1 MSTVTSDAEKGTR
14 HHHDYTSGSPTH
26 TATAVPAVAGAGT
39 AAAAANR
46 QFANPGPLG
55 LCAFAL
61 TTFVL
66 SLINL
71 QTRSVTIP
79 NIVIGLA
86 FFYGG
91 LVQLLA
97 GIGEFFV
104 GNTFGATALSSYGGF
119 WLSYAAILV
128 PSFNSAA
135 PYTAAAAN
143 GSGSATEFK
152 TAVSFF
158 LFGWF
163 IFTFLMLVAV
173 LRHSIAFIFLFTTLD
188 MAFLM
193 LALGEYLA
201 KEALIKAGGVFGLLA
216 AFAAW
221 YCAMAQM
228 LTQDNSFFTIPT
240 VSLQKKAI

>member
-1 MSTVTSDAEKGTR
+1 
-14 HHHDYTSGSPTH
+14 
-26 TATAVPAVAGAGT
+26 
-39 AAAAANR
+39 
-46 QFANPGPLG
+46 
-55 LCAFAL
+55 
-61 TTFVL
+61 
-66 SLINL
+66 
-71 QTRSVTIP
+71 
-79 NIVIGLA
+79 
-86 FFYGG
+86 
-91 LVQLLA
+91 QLLA

-228 LTQDNSFFTIPT
+228 LTQDNSFFTIPVSRESRVESSPSLPFRFCFFPPFVNRLTPRRLVLQT

>member
-14 HHHDYTSGSPTH
+14 LHHDYDNGAPSTSAATRSAPT
-26 TATAVPAVAGAGT
+26 PPW
-39 AAAAANR
+39 R
-46 QFANPGPLG
+46 PLANPGPLG
-55 LCAFAL
+55 LSAFAL

-66 SLINL
+66 SL
-71 QTRSVTIP
+71 P

-86 FFYGG
+86 FFYG
-91 LVQLLA
+91 A

-128 PSFNSAA
+128 PGFNAAA
-135 PYTAAAAN
+135 PYNASTPEGAE
-143 GSGSATEFK
+143 EFRL
-152 TAVSFF
+152 AVSFF

-173 LRHSIAFIFLFTTLD
+173 LRHSIAFIVLFSTLD

-193 LALGEYLA
+193 LALGEHLE
-201 KEALIKAGGVFGLLA
+201 KTALIKAGGVFGLLA
-216 AFAAW
+216 AFTAW

-228 LTQDNSFFTIPT
+228 LSNDNSFFTLPI
-240 VSLQKKAI
+240 VSFQKKAI